1 MRTSPAEY
9 GTPEPDRSLP
19 PSASAPRSP
28 VRPGGRVTG
37 PADRTRSVPHPA
49 NALPDSMTGASR
61 AQRAQAARTQQL
73 LTASP
78 FPLLVRLAAPNS
90 LAFIV
95 QACVSM
101 TEVWYVGRLGRD
113 ASPRWRSPFRS

>member
-1 MRTSPAEY
+1 
-9 GTPEPDRSLP
+9 
-19 PSASAPRSP
+19 
-28 VRPGGRVTG
+28 
-37 PADRTRSVPHPA
+37 
-49 NALPDSMTGASR
+49 MTGASR

-90 LAFIV
+90 LAFFV

-101 TEVWYVGRLGRD
+101 TEVRTSGASGATR
-113 ASPRWRSPFRS
+113 SPR